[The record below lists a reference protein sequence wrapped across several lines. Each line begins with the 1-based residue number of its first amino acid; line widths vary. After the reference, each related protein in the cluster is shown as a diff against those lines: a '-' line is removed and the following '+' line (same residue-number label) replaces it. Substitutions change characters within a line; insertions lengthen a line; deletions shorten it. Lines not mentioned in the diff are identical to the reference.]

1 MNSGKLIIFS
11 APSGAGKTTLVKHLL
26 KTRNDLAFSISC
38 ATRAPRKGE
47 VDGVD
52 YYFLT
57 PEEFKQKVA
66 NNEFVEWEEVYE
78 NHCYGTLKSE
88 IERIWNAGKN
98 VVFDIDVQGG
108 INLKKQFGGKA
119 LSIFVQPPSVETLAQ
134 RLRDRNTDSP
144 EKLEMRIAK
153 ATKELEF
160 AKDFDTILVND
171 DLEVAKKEVNE
182 IVENFISK

>member
-1 MNSGKLIIFS
+1 MKSEKLIIFS

-26 KTRNDLAFSISC
+26 RTRNDLAFSISC

-57 PEEFKQKVA
+57 PKEFKQKVA

-78 NHCYGTLKSE
+78 NHYYGTLKSE
-88 IERIWNAGKN
+88 IERIWGEGKN
-98 VVFDIDVQGG
+98 VIFDIDVMGG
-108 INLKKQFGGKA
+108 INLKKQFHKKA
-119 LSIFVQPPSVETLAQ
+119 LSIFVQPPSLETLAQ
-134 RLRDRNTDSP
+134 RLRDRNTDAP
-144 EKLEMRIAK
+144 EKLEMRIKK

-160 AKDFDTILVND
+160 ADNFDIVLIND
-171 DLEVAKKEVNE
+171 VLEIAQKQIAE